1 MKEFFMSNWASLIV
15 ILVLAVAIA
24 ILSIRGK
31 KDILK
36 KIILTHVND
45 AEDFFGRKTGPFKFA
60 YVLEHVYASMP
71 PILKIFLTYN
81 GLEELIE
88 STLEEAKLLWKE
100 KVITPRP
107 PDSEH
112 DIMK

>member
-1 MKEFFMSNWASLIV
+1 MKAIILI
-15 ILVLAVAIA
+15 ILVLIFLVFLAV
-24 ILSIRGK
+24 RGK

-71 PILKIFLTYN
+71 PILKIFLTYT